1 MVIGLVGMLFVH
13 PVFAHNFV
21 KNSDADLIAKIQE
34 FKVEST
40 LIASNISDSKTANW
54 HISKSQEYWGINE
67 MNTLTQ
73 QNATLANS
81 LSSAINNLYSL
92 SGSANPDPTIAS
104 QNSVTLN
111 QLLNQVEASEIPSSV
126 QDNAT
131 VQSLATIDVL
141 NQVLVDYGESIGSN
155 VDLTN
160 MANMNMSS
168 MSMSSSSSS
177 SGSMSGMSGMSGMK
191 GMSGVNMGSSGSM
204 AGTQMTIVDA
214 PAYQSSQQLEIAAQ
228 SMFENVK
235 SMAPPSA
242 SPYLIKIETAFG
254 QLQQDINTKQSG
266 DDVMMIVHEQIHPN
280 FISGL
285 NIPLISNTS
294 AVPEFPMPLLLVI
307 LSFVSVIVIAR
318 SLPKF
323 RYKSL
328 D

>member
-1 MVIGLVGMLFVH
+1 MAKKIVVSLMVIGLVGMMFVH

-40 LIASNISDSKTANW
+40 LIANSISDSKTANW

-81 LSSAINNLYSL
+81 LSSAINNLYSM
-92 SGSANPDPTIAS
+92 SGSANPDLTIAS
-104 QNSVTLN
+104 QNSVVLN
-111 QLLNQVEASEIPSSV
+111 QLLDQVEASEISSSV
-126 QDNAT
+126 QNNAT
-131 VQSLATIDVL
+131 IQSLATLDVL
-141 NQVLVDYGESIGSN
+141 NQVLIDYADAIGSKE
-155 VDLTN
+155 DLTN
-160 MANMNMSS
+160 MANMNMNN
-168 MSMSSSSSS
+168 MSMGS

-191 GMSGVNMGSSGSM
+191 GMSGMNMGSSGSM
-204 AGTQMTIVDA
+204 TGTQMTIVDA

-242 SPYLIKIETAFG
+242 SPYLVKIETAFG
-254 QLQQDINTKQSG
+254 QLQQAINTKQSG

-323 RYKSL
+323 R
-328 D
+328 